1 MGRTSVTTYDLFRS
15 EKFPYLA
22 TSYGHEETKG
32 NYREGKRSLFKNST
46 DLLIKYDKK
55 FNDAFDVKIW
65 ASGNIRSFKY
75 NSSYTL
81 TDYLNTP
88 NVYIFSNS
96 LRPVKAFNYL
106 SDMEVQS

>member
-1 MGRTSVTTYDLFRS
+1 MIFRS
-15 EKFPYLA
+15 KKFPYSA
-22 TSYGHEETKG
+22 TSYGREETKG
-32 NYREGKRSLFKNST
+32 DYREDKRSLFKNST

-65 ASGNIRSFKY
+65 VGGNIRSFKY

-88 NVYIFSNS
+88 NVYTFSNS